1 MKRIMLYILSALALS
16 ACDPVVDN
24 KGIGGILSENQLD
37 IVVKSTSEGSNE
49 VSLENNTPGV
59 APYWDYIVGKST
71 NQKEVVRL
79 PFMGEM
85 EIKFTAICD
94 GGTVTTTRKV
104 NVTKIDKPAEPE
116 WTMFAGAG
124 SDGKVWVWNPKP
136 DNNVVYGTAGY
147 GSGDPGPSWSTATAG
162 STIGDKLVPGD
173 EEMLFDL
180 NGGANMTKRK
190 TDGTVVEKGT
200 FKFDMTKQK
209 LREDGTAWSIGQ
221 LDFEGVTVIC
231 GSSCWSTTLVY
242 TFDIISLTDDEMML
256 AYSAPGT
263 EFENWQE
270 ATFWRFK
277 AK

>member
-1 MKRIMLYILSALALS
+1 MKRIMLYMLSALALS

-24 KGIGGILSENQLD
+24 KDIGGILSENQLD

-49 VSLENNTPGV
+49 ILLENHTPGV
-59 APYWDYIVGKST
+59 APYWDFIIGKST
-71 NQKEVVRL
+71 NQSEVVRL

-85 EIKFTAICD
+85 EIQFTAICD
-94 GGTVTTTRKV
+94 GGTITTTRKV
-104 NVTKIDKPAEPE
+104 NVAQIDKPAAKE
-116 WTMFAGAG
+116 WTMFAG
-124 SDGKVWVWNPKP
+124 SSTEGKVWVWDPKEG
-136 DNNVVYGTAGY
+136 NNVVYGTAGY

-162 STIGDKLVPGD
+162 STIGGKLVPAD

-180 NGGANMTKRK
+180 NGGPNMTKRK

-200 FKFDMTKQK
+200 FKFDMSKQK
-209 LREDGTAWSIGQ
+209 LRDDGTPWSIGQ
-221 LDFEGVTVIC
+221 LDFTGATIIC

-242 TFDIISLTDDEMML
+242 TFDIISLSETEMML

-263 EFENWQE
+263 VFGDWQE

>member
-16 ACDPVVDN
+16 ACNPVVDN
-24 KGIGGILSENQLD
+24 KDIGSVLSEDQLD

-49 VSLENNTPGV
+49 VILENNTPGV
-59 APYWDYIVGKST
+59 APYWDYIIGKST
-71 NQKEVVRL
+71 NQKEVIRL

-85 EIKFTAICD
+85 EIQFTAICD

-104 NVTKIDKPAEPE
+104 NIAKIDKPAEPE
-116 WTMFAGAG
+116 WTMFAGSG
-124 SDGKVWVWNPKP
+124 TEGKVWVWNVGE
-136 DNNVVYGTAGY
+136 DNDVVYGTAGY

-162 STIGDKLVPGD
+162 STIGGKLVPAD

-190 TDGTVVEKGT
+190 IDGTVVEKGT
-200 FKFDMTKQK
+200 FKFDMTKRK
-209 LREDGTAWSIGQ
+209 LLDDGTPWSIGQ
-221 LDFEGVTVIC
+221 LDFSGVTIIC
-231 GSSCWSTTLVY
+231 GSECWSTTSVY
-242 TFDIISLTDDEMML
+242 TFDIISLSADEMML
-256 AYSAPGT
+256 AYSAPATPFG
-263 EFENWQE
+263 EWME